1 MPGRHNSCKRVCTLQ
16 QNFEMHAAE
25 KKKSEFKEKID
36 NFTII
41 DGNFNT
47 LSSEVDRIISGPYVE
62 KGHYDSP

>member
-1 MPGRHNSCKRVCTLQ
+1 
-16 QNFEMHAAE
+16 MHLTTELWNACSRK

-41 DGNFNT
+41 DGDFNT